1 MLALLEYSR
10 CVRGLERDQA
20 LLLGRIKMG
29 FMEVGGHLPWLLKN
43 FEDLTEMIE
52 ETFLMERGNKGREGK
67 GNHEAC

>member
-1 MLALLEYSR
+1 
-10 CVRGLERDQA
+10 
-20 LLLGRIKMG
+20 MG